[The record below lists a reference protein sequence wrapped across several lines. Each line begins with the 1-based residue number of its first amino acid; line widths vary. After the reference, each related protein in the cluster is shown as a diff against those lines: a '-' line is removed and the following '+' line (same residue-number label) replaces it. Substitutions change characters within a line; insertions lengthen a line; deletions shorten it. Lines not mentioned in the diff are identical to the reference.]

1 MRAKIKATRAVD
13 KPEREI
19 VRASISFPIEDYE
32 KLEQTAVNK
41 RVSLAWVVREAVRE
55 YLAENHTTSDKE

>member
-1 MRAKIKATRAVD
+1 MKTRGKSRKAVKRVD
-13 KPEREI
+13 KES

-32 KLEQTAVNK
+32 KLEQAAVDK

-55 YLAENHTTSDKE
+55 YLASTFSHSSKE

>member
-1 MRAKIKATRAVD
+1 MKAKIKTKRAVD
-13 KPEREI
+13 KPETAI

-32 KLEQTAVNK
+32 KLEQAAVNK

-55 YLAENHTTSDKE
+55 YLAENPSTSNKE